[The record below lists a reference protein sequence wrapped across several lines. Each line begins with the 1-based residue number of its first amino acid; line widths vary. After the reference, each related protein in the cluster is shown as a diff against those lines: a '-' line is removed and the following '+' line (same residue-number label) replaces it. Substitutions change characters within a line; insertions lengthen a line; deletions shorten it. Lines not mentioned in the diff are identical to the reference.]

1 MVGLLHFYGKMWF
14 NLWCSY
20 STFYGE
26 IWFGLWWGYS
36 LLWENMIQLMVWLFH
51 FYREMWFSLW
61 WGYSTSM
68 GKCDSTYGV
77 VILLFMGKYDS
88 AYDEATPLL
97 WENMIQLMVWLLH
110 FYGEMWFSV
119 RCGHT
124 TFPPTPSHL
133 VYITWPQVSTIEFFK
148 LCLKCCT
155 THKWYHILVN
165 VSEFVECKRLKSHSL
180 NFHIMICA
188 CTSIVHGLWYTHINT
203 APTQHSG
210 TVQCLICA
218 CSPIY
223 MVCGTPTLILH
234 HFSILVWCSVSS
246 SLLP

>member
-1 MVGLLHFYGKMWF
+1 
-14 NLWCSY
+14 
-20 STFYGE
+20 
-26 IWFGLWWGYS
+26 
-36 LLWENMIQLMVWLFH
+36 
-51 FYREMWFSLW
+51 
-61 WGYSTSM
+61 
-68 GKCDSTYGV
+68 
-77 VILLFMGKYDS
+77 
-88 AYDEATPLL
+88 
-97 WENMIQLMVWLLH
+97 MIQLMVWLLC

-124 TFPPTPSHL
+124 TFPPTPPHL

-188 CTSIVHGLWYTHINT
+188 CTSIVHGLWYAHINT

-210 TVQCLICA
+210 MVQCF
-218 CSPIY
+218 
-223 MVCGTPTLILH
+223 VILATIDLVVH
-234 HFSILVWCSVSS
+234 RLKMFLQNKWQWIASSNLESNQDLSIQYPCFKPSVFV
-246 SLLP
+246 L